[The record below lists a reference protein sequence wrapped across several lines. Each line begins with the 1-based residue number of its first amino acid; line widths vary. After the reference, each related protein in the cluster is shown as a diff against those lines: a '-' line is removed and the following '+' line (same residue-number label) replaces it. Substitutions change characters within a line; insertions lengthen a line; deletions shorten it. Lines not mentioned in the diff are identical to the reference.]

1 MTAASAPAEPPQ
13 RVIAIRGNAQTLYD
27 PQARV
32 CASCSVREFALFGSL
47 DETALNDIHYH
58 IADLTLEPG
67 DSLFQGQASG
77 SAIFTVR
84 SGVVRLERLTD
95 TGQPRILRLAGRADL
110 IGQEALLHQSYA
122 ADAVAC
128 TPVHACRI
136 PRVLIDELMA
146 AHPELAR
153 ALMKR
158 WQRALDDADEWMT
171 ELSSGSA
178 RHRMLRL
185 LLKLGETSDHETV
198 WLPTRQQM
206 GAMLD
211 MTLET
216 ASRLVSTLRRE
227 GVLEDAQPGTAR
239 LHMDKLLQALKSDAA
254 AA

>member
-1 MTAASAPAEPPQ
+1 MSDAPGDAAR
-13 RVIAIRGNAQTLYD
+13 RVVPIHGHTQTLYD
-27 PQARV
+27 PQARA
-32 CASCSVREFALFGSL
+32 CAACGVREFALFGAL
-47 DETALNDIHYH
+47 DEAALGEIHYH
-58 IADLTLEPG
+58 IADLALEPG
-67 DSLFQGQASG
+67 DSLYQGQASG
-77 SAIFTVR
+77 TALFTVR
-84 SGVVRLERLTD
+84 SGVVRLERLSD
-95 TGQPRILRLAGRADL
+95 NGQSRILRLAGRGDL

-128 TPVHACRI
+128 TPVQACRI
-136 PRVLIDELMA
+136 PRVLIDELLGD
-146 AHPELAR
+146 HPELAR

-185 LLKLGETSDHETV
+185 LLKLGETSDTETV

-227 GVLEDAQPGTAR
+227 GVLEDTGPGIAR